1 MAARLWTAGLLLCFG
16 VLPVAPSRRR
26 DREEGSGAELAQQVS
41 RARCTSRCLAL
52 HMAQL
57 SGAFR
62 NVQNDDILNWC
73 DSNRRCSQCLQPC
86 KEFWDPH
93 RKPCLGKCENHP
105 ECLTSC
111 AFLRSLQTFKQGDC
125 PPAEKASGFAA
136 ACVESC
142 VADHECPGT
151 RKCCSN
157 DCGYTCQIPANI
169 YRGVPLKPRKEISF
183 AEQLNGSLDVSWKSK
198 FNVSVEPVFYLLQRR
213 WNYGIHPNEDEST
226 QWQTVA
232 MTAEDRARLQD
243 TRPSRWY
250 QFRVAA
256 INVHGTRG
264 FTTPSKHFY
273 SSRDPLP
280 PNSPRDLQSG
290 NFTISADGT
299 FGVIISWDSPQEEDL
314 EIHHYKISWNY
325 WMPRKHILLAKK
337 DHWRLSDGMKPEI
350 ELDGLQPNTE
360 YLVQVQAISY
370 WGQKRLKSPK
380 SLLHVHTPLLD
391 LKDRS
396 LNPDAV
402 VSNELPAL
410 HKASPIRK
418 VEAASPYYHDGQLQ
432 VKIYWKKTEDNH
444 GESSAYLIKWK
455 PEICAGNSTADEER
469 ATVQG
474 SHFIITGLQF
484 ACKYKMTVQ
493 PITFQEASVEAVTF
507 VTTPKCSSL
516 KKKGS
521 KRLQCMSE
529 ERHLPSRK
537 VMLRPEKLSAVFRS
551 VNGSIA
557 GEFHWEVL
565 QRDPSREQPVTSYQ
579 FRWEEIAGTGLQ
591 GADHD
596 RVISQT
602 LTLSPAQ
609 LFVVIDSL
617 KPLTLYH
624 VEVQVLSTAGHGP
637 ATTKTFWTPA
647 LNETGL

>member
-1 MAARLWTAGLLLCFG
+1 M
-16 VLPVAPSRRR
+16 
-26 DREEGSGAELAQQVS
+26 
-41 RARCTSRCLAL
+41 
-52 HMAQL
+52 
-57 SGAFR
+57 
-62 NVQNDDILNWC
+62 
-73 DSNRRCSQCLQPC
+73 
-86 KEFWDPH
+86 
-93 RKPCLGKCENHP
+93 
-105 ECLTSC
+105 
-111 AFLRSLQTFKQGDC
+111 
-125 PPAEKASGFAA
+125 
-136 ACVESC
+136 
-142 VADHECPGT
+142 
-151 RKCCSN
+151 
-157 DCGYTCQIPANI
+157 
-169 YRGVPLKPRKEISF
+169 
-183 AEQLNGSLDVSWKSK
+183 
-198 FNVSVEPVFYLLQRR
+198 
-213 WNYGIHPNEDEST
+213 
-226 QWQTVA
+226 
-232 MTAEDRARLQD
+232 
-243 TRPSRWY
+243 
-250 QFRVAA
+250 
-256 INVHGTRG
+256 
-264 FTTPSKHFY
+264 
-273 SSRDPLP
+273 
-280 PNSPRDLQSG
+280 
-290 NFTISADGT
+290 SADGT
-299 FGVIISWDSPQEEDL
+299 FGVIISWDSPLEEDL

-337 DHWRLSDGMKPEI
+337 DHWRLSDGIKPEI
-350 ELDGLQPNTE
+350 ELNGLQPNTE

-380 SLLHVHTPLLD
+380 SLLRVHTPLLD
-391 LKDRS
+391 IRDRN

-410 HKASPIRK
+410 HKASPIK
-418 VEAASPYYHDGQLQ
+418 KLEAASPYYFDGQLQ
-432 VKIYWKKTEDNH
+432 VKIYWKKTEDTH
-444 GESSAYLIKWK
+444 GESSAYLIKWNSV
-455 PEICAGNSTADEER
+455 ICAGNSTADEER

-484 ACKYKMTVQ
+484 ACKYRITVQ
-493 PITFQEASVEAVTF
+493 PITVQEASVEAVTF

-516 KKKGS
+516 NRKGS

-529 ERHLPSRK
+529 ERHLPSKK

-565 QRDPSREQPVTSYQ
+565 QRDPTREQPVTSYQ
-579 FRWEEIAGTGLQ
+579 FRWEEIPGTGLQ